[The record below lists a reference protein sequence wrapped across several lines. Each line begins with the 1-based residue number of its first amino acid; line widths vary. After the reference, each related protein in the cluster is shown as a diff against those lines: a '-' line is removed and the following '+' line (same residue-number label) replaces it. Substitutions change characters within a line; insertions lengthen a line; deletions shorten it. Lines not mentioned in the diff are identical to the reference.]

1 MCGQVKRSVA
11 KVYLGLGSNLGD
23 RVKNLAKAV
32 EMLSSYVEVERI
44 SSVYETEPVGF
55 ADQPKFLNAV
65 CCVSTSLSPQELLAV
80 AKDIEAKLGR
90 TPSFRNAP
98 RPIDIDILFC
108 DDKVASLPDLQ
119 IPHPR
124 IAERAFVLV
133 PLAEIAPWL
142 VHPVL
147 RKTVAELLNA
157 LGSVSDVGKW
167 AEADAIMSWR

>member
-1 MCGQVKRSVA
+1 
-11 KVYLGLGSNLGD
+11 
-23 RVKNLAKAV
+23 
-32 EMLSSYVEVERI
+32 
-44 SSVYETEPVGF
+44 
-55 ADQPKFLNAV
+55 
-65 CCVSTSLSPQELLAV
+65 V

-98 RPIDIDILFC
+98 RPIDIDILFY